1 MITNKARLLP
11 LLVVFLLF
19 TGCAVVPTE
28 MPPPPT
34 SNNTAVLA
42 LLDKAQNQ
50 SVAGEWGKAGAN
62 LERALRIEPRN
73 PLLWHELARVRL
85 SQGQYQQAENLA
97 TKSNSLAAGDRRL
110 QTENW
115 RLIGQARSRRGDL
128 RGSQAAFE
136 RAEQGP

>member
-1 MITNKARLLP
+1 MMVNRTRLLP
-11 LLVVFLLF
+11 MFAVVLLVA
-19 TGCAVVPTE
+19 GCAVVPTE
-28 MPPPPT
+28 LPPPPA

-42 LLDKAQNQ
+42 LLDKAQTQ
-50 SVAGEWGKAGAN
+50 SVSGQWDQAGAN

-73 PLLWHELARVRL
+73 PLLWHELASVRF

-97 TKSNSLAAGDRRL
+97 TKSNSLAAGDGRL

-136 RAEQGP
+136 RAEQGR